1 LRRKRSSPS
10 EAVSSFSFVYFLLLI
25 LPSLIPS
32 CSVPEKHRCLSEGV
46 KEILADHAHQVKPG
60 NRMLLKVVPAVPV
73 FCRGRAG
80 VIYTKNEKASDQTEA
95 FSFFVWN
102 QALTR

>member
-1 LRRKRSSPS
+1 MNPPK
-10 EAVSSFSFVYFLLLI
+10 VSVI
-25 LPSLIPS
+25 I
-32 CSVPEKHRCLSEGV
+32 
-46 KEILADHAHQVKPG
+46 
-60 NRMLLKVVPAVPV
+60 PV